1 MQKGSQMKKI
11 GLLPLYLRLYDETCA
26 FMRPKIESFRDTIVK
41 QLENRGL
48 NMVCAQI
55 CRRKEEFLAAVKNLE
70 EANVSAIVTLHL
82 SYSPSLECIDALLET
97 KLPLVVLD
105 TTESYAFDSS
115 VNSDEILYNH
125 GIHGVQD
132 MCNLLKRHK
141 KPYAIFAG
149 HYEQSDVL
157 DRVAAYCRGTH
168 IASAFRSSRV
178 GMVGEPFCGMGD
190 FFVPFEELAERFGME
205 IVQYDHKNAKQL
217 IQSISRQEIDCER
230 SADEDEFIWDA
241 ALTDDV
247 YDRTA
252 KVCLALRKW
261 VDEQKLTSFSVNFLE
276 TDGGNPGL
284 PVMPFTECC
293 KAMVR
298 GIGYAGEG
306 DVLTAALCGAI
317 LQSFPETTF
326 MEMFCPDWKGN
337 SIFLSHMGEFNYRV
351 CAEKPRLTEMIFPYT
366 SAKNPTVAYGTFKH
380 GNAVIANLAPCTDG
394 RFALILAPG
403 EMLKI
408 SSQNKMEGSVNGWF
422 KPRQALPEFL
432 ESYSSAGGTHH
443 SVMVYADCLSELVS
457 FAEAMDFDCLII

>member
-11 GLLPLYLRLYDETCA
+11 GLLPLYLKLYDETCA

-48 NMVCAQI
+48 NMVCAPI
-55 CRRKEEFLAAVKNLE
+55 CRRKEEFSAAVKNLE

-82 SYSPSLECIDALLET
+82 SYSPSLECIDTLLET

-115 VNSDEILYNH
+115 VSSDEILYNH

-157 DRVAAYCRGTH
+157 DRVAAYCRGTQ
-168 IASAFRSSRV
+168 IASTFRSSRV

-190 FFVPFEELAERFGME
+190 FFVPFEELAERFDME
-205 IVQYDHKNAKQL
+205 IVQYDHQTAKKR
-217 IQSISRQEIDCER
+217 IDGISRQEIDRER
-230 SADEDEFIWDA
+230 RIDEEIFIWDPSVS
-241 ALTDDV
+241 DV
-247 YDRTA
+247 LYDRTA
-252 KVCLALRKW
+252 KVSLALRKW
-261 VDEQKLTSFSVNFLE
+261 VDEQKLTAFSVNFLE
-276 TDGGNPGL
+276 TAGGNPGL

-306 DVLTAALCGAI
+306 DVLTAALCGAL
-317 LQSFPETTF
+317 LQFFPETTF
-326 MEMFCPDWKGN
+326 MEMFCPDWKGD
-337 SIFLSHMGEFNYRV
+337 SIFLSHMGELNYRI
-351 CAEKPRLTEMIFPYT
+351 CNGKPRLTEMIFPYT
-366 SAKNPTVAYGTFKH
+366 SAENPTVAYGTFRA
-380 GNAVIANLAPCTDG
+380 GTSVIVNLAPCADG
-394 RFALILAPG
+394 RFTLILALG
-403 EMLKI
+403 EMLKV
-408 SSQNKMEGSVNGWF
+408 SSENNMEESVNGWF
-422 KPRQALPEFL
+422 KPRQALPDFL
-432 ESYSSAGGTHH
+432 ESYSRAGGTHH
-443 SVMVYADCLSELVS
+443 SVMIYANCLPELVS
-457 FAEAMDFDCLII
+457 FAEAMDFDCVII